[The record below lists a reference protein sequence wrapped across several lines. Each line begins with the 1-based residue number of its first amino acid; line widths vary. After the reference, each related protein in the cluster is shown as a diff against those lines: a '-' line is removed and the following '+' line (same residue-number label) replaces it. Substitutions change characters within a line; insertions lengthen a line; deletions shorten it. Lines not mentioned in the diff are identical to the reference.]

1 MELCE
6 AKPAKLRF
14 ILTEYI
20 FQPWVTPSTQP
31 AEGTKLQ
38 GLQVLEKSL
47 TLTKQRYIKK
57 GLLEGNK
64 LQRRLAPFLPRS
76 LAGHQ
81 IAQNKKQ

>member
-38 GLQVLEKSL
+38 GLQVLEESDSDKAEIH
-47 TLTKQRYIKK
+47 K
-57 GLLEGNK
+57 EGTS
-64 LQRRLAPFLPRS
+64 RRK
-76 LAGHQ
+76 Q
-81 IAQNKKQ
+81 IAEKISSISAQILG